1 MCDMFGGSSA
11 AENAGL
17 AQEQGL
23 ASTFSADMAQ
33 QYQQQQATNTQLQS
47 EIGRLQTGT
56 TGPGFGGAENEA
68 YISGIQN
75 NAAAASRN
83 ATQAARTVGAG
94 TQTAPTGGMTRQSGI
109 NAQQAGNIAAVVGAN
124 EANQLGQETEMN
136 YATGRQNAITT
147 AQALQTMSNSF
158 NPLGYGNAA
167 SSANSSAFS
176 EADTINQQNIARA
189 QAIAGTIESGIGMA
203 ATGGIGGLAGMGG
216 MGGGIGGFLKAG
228 ANSLGAN
235 FQAPAAGGGGINYS
249 GTSNLPQMQLPP
261 DFSSWNSGGSSNNY
275 FG

>member
-75 NAAAASRN
+75 KPQPHLATRPRPRVRWVRDRRTPRRAA
-83 ATQAARTVGAG
+83 
-94 TQTAPTGGMTRQSGI
+94 
-109 NAQQAGNIAAVVGAN
+109 
-124 EANQLGQETEMN
+124 
-136 YATGRQNAITT
+136 
-147 AQALQTMSNSF
+147 
-158 NPLGYGNAA
+158 
-167 SSANSSAFS
+167 
-176 EADTINQQNIARA
+176 
-189 QAIAGTIESGIGMA
+189 
-203 ATGGIGGLAGMGG
+203 
-216 MGGGIGGFLKAG
+216 
-228 ANSLGAN
+228 
-235 FQAPAAGGGGINYS
+235 
-249 GTSNLPQMQLPP
+249 
-261 DFSSWNSGGSSNNY
+261 
-275 FG
+275 